1 MSDQD
6 PPGLDAEDED
16 VAPVIAE
23 TVTGQPAPPSPKS
36 GLAAGAPAKSGS
48 SDVSHAKSERPRLE
62 FVRDPLYRE
71 ARGYR
76 MRLEPADLA
85 RLRELPGS
93 KGKSDEELGE
103 AFFDGQAERFTT
115 ALAEDVPAPA
125 EIRVVVDP
133 YSRQAF
139 LALENKIRAI
149 LSF

>member
-1 MSDQD
+1 MSAED
-6 PPGLDAEDED
+6 PPGPEAGDDE

-23 TVTGQPAPPSPKS
+23 TVTGQPAPPSP
-36 GLAAGAPAKSGS
+36 GADNLAGASVKVRAP
-48 SDVSHAKSERPRLE
+48 RPELA
-62 FVRDPLYRE
+62 RDPVYRD

-85 RLRELPGS
+85 RLRELSGS
-93 KGKSDEELGE
+93 KGKTDEELGE
-103 AFFDGQAERFTT
+103 AFFDGQSDRFTA
-115 ALAEDVPAPA
+115 ALSEDVPAPA

>member
-6 PPGLDAEDED
+6 PPSPDAEDDE
-16 VAPVIAE
+16 VVPAIAE
-23 TVTGQPAPPSPKS
+23 TVTGQPAPPLPK
-36 GLAAGAPAKSGS
+36 LDAAAGAS
-48 SDVSHAKSERPRLE
+48 AKSERPRLE
-62 FVRDPLYRE
+62 LVRDPLYRE

-76 MRLEPADLA
+76 MRLDRADLA

-103 AFFDGQAERFTT
+103 AFFDGQSDRFTT

>member
-1 MSDQD
+1 MGDEF
-6 PPGLDAEDED
+6 PPKPEAEEDE

-23 TVTGQPAPPSPKS
+23 TSTGQPAPIPTK
-36 GLAAGAPAKSGS
+36 ANS
-48 SDVSHAKSERPRLE
+48 SNVSAAKSERPQLVLTRE
-62 FVRDPLYRE
+62 ALYRE
-71 ARGYR
+71 SRGYR

-85 RLRELPGS
+85 LLRELPGS
-93 KGKSDEELGE
+93 RGLSDQELGE
-103 AFFDGQAERFTT
+103 AFFDGQTDRFTE
-115 ALAEDVPAPA
+115 ALSEDVPAPA

>member
-1 MSDQD
+1 MSEDD
-6 PPGLDAEDED
+6 PPTPDADDDE

-23 TVTGQPAPPSPKS
+23 ASTGQPAPAP
-36 GLAAGAPAKSGS
+36 PAK
-48 SDVSHAKSERPRLE
+48 AERPRLVLARE
-62 FVRDPLYRE
+62 PLYRE
-71 ARGYR
+71 SRGYR
-76 MRLEPADLA
+76 MRLDPPDLA

-93 KGKSDEELGE
+93 KGLSDEELGE
-103 AFFDGQAERFTT
+103 AFFDGQTERFAE

>member
-1 MSDQD
+1 MSEEE
-6 PPGLDAEDED
+6 PPDLDSGEEDE
-16 VAPVIAE
+16 VAPIIAE
-23 TVTGQPAPPSPKS
+23 AVTGQPAPR
-36 GLAAGAPAKSGS
+36 
-48 SDVSHAKSERPRLE
+48 ERPRLE
-62 FVRDPLYRE
+62 LARDPLYRE

-76 MRLEPADLA
+76 MRLDPADLA

-103 AFFDGQAERFTT
+103 AFFDGLSDRFTT

>member
-1 MSDQD
+1 MDED
-6 PPGLDAEDED
+6 RPREPGAGAGPDGGEDAEGDAVLPV
-16 VAPVIAE
+16 VAEA
-23 TVTGQPAPPSPKS
+23 TTGQPGPA
-36 GLAAGAPAKSGS
+36 APAAHRRELVLSRE
-48 SDVSHAKSERPRLE
+48 A
-62 FVRDPLYRE
+62 LYRE
-71 ARGYR
+71 KRGYR

-103 AFFDGQAERFTT
+103 SFFDAQADRFTE
-115 ALAEDVPAPA
+115 ALSEDVPAPA

-139 LALENKIRAI
+139 LALDRTIRAI

>member
-1 MSDQD
+1 MSMTD
-6 PPGLDAEDED
+6 PPGPDAEDDE

-23 TVTGQPAPPSPKS
+23 TVTGQADSLAPQSE
-36 GLAAGAPAKSGS
+36 AAGASTKP
-48 SDVSHAKSERPRLE
+48 ERPRLE
-62 FVRDPLYRE
+62 LARHPLYRE
-71 ARGYR
+71 ALGYR

-103 AFFDGQAERFTT
+103 AFFDGLSERFTT

-139 LALENKIRAI
+139 LALDKKIRAI

>member
-1 MSDQD
+1 MGVDD
-6 PPGLDAEDED
+6 PPGPDSEDDE

-23 TVTGQPAPPSPKS
+23 TVTGQA
-36 GLAAGAPAKSGS
+36 APAAKLDTPAGGS
-48 SDVSHAKSERPRLE
+48 AKPERPRLE
-62 FVRDPLYRE
+62 LAREPLYRE
-71 ARGYR
+71 SRGYR

-93 KGKSDEELGE
+93 KGRSDEELGE
-103 AFFDGQAERFTT
+103 AFFDGQSDRFTT

>member
-1 MSDQD
+1 MSVED
-6 PPGLDAEDED
+6 PPSSDAEDDE

-23 TVTGQPAPPSPKS
+23 AVTGQPAPPLPKS
-36 GLAAGAPAKSGS
+36 DGTARAS
-48 SDVSHAKSERPRLE
+48 AKSERPRLE
-62 FVRDPLYRE
+62 LARDPLYRE

-103 AFFDGQAERFTT
+103 AFFDGQSDRFTK

>member
-1 MSDQD
+1 MSDEF
-6 PPGLDAEDED
+6 PPKPEAEDDE

-23 TVTGQPAPPSPKS
+23 ASTGQPAPIPTK
-36 GLAAGAPAKSGS
+36 ADS
-48 SDVSHAKSERPRLE
+48 SNMGPAKSERPRLVLSRE
-62 FVRDPLYRE
+62 ALYRE
-71 ARGYR
+71 SRGYR

-93 KGKSDEELGE
+93 RGLSDQELGE
-103 AFFDGQAERFTT
+103 AFFDGQTDRFTE
-115 ALAEDVPAPA
+115 ALSEDVPAPA
-125 EIRVVVDP
+125 DIRVVVDP